1 MKRMVAAVLLMLM
14 LAGCTL
20 PEDQHDTQIPQEP
33 PDTAETIIPHDPVE
47 PEPERKPEPEPEPV
61 TVPEPEPEPEPLP
74 EPEPDHSPLYIP
86 DVPVEDVIRY
96 FNEVCLDAEF
106 VTSGDPSRLQK
117 WTVPIAY
124 TIHGTATDTDL
135 AVLEGFAAW
144 LNTLEGFPG
153 MKEAADGDAANL
165 RIHFCTPEE
174 MQSLLGDNFVN
185 MDGAVT
191 FWYLDDEIYDATIC
205 CLTRLDQTLRNSVI
219 LEEIYNGLGPV
230 QDTEY
235 RPDSIIYAGFSQPQS
250 LTPMDELLLKLLYHP
265 DMTCGMDAAACEAV
279 IRSLYY

>member
-1 MKRMVAAVLLMLM
+1 MKRTVAAVLLMLM
-14 LAGCTL
+14 LTGCTL
-20 PEDQHDTQIPQEP
+20 PEGRYDPLLPHDP
-33 PDTAETIIPHDPVE
+33 PTDTAETIIPHEPVE
-47 PEPERKPEPEPEPV
+47 PEPEPAPE
-61 TVPEPEPEPEPLP
+61 P
-74 EPEPDHSPLYIP
+74 EPEPDHSPLYLP
-86 DVPVEDVIRY
+86 NVPVEDVIRY

-117 WTVPIAY
+117 WTVPIVY
-124 TIHGTATDTDL
+124 TIYGTATDTDL

-144 LNTLEGFPG
+144 LNTMEGFPG
-153 MKEAADGDAANL
+153 MKAAADGDAANL

-205 CLTRLDQTLRNSVI
+205 YLTRLDQTLRNSVI

-235 RPDSIIYAGFSQPQS
+235 RPDSIIYAGYSQPQS
-250 LTPMDELLLKLLYHP
+250 LTPVDELLLKLLYHP
-265 DMTCGMDAAACEAV
+265 DMICGMDAAACEAV